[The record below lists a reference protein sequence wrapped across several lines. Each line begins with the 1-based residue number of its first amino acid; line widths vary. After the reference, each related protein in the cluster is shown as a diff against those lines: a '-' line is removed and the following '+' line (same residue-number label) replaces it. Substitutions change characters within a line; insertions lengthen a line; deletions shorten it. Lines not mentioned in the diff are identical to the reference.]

1 MLVTQLSLNALAFMA
16 LFAEYAATLAN
27 ISSPIR
33 ANLSID
39 RSSSTANS
47 NFSTESG
54 NFSTLAEEFDQDF
67 NVIFEGGQC
76 SPSQQAKILD
86 TMKWIAASSDNVK
99 LWKNDFF
106 HDWQSE
112 VTYWFG
118 SRSANYEQ
126 PIKSNAIHYQTFD
139 SSPHY

>member
-39 RSSSTANS
+39 RSSSTG
-47 NFSTESG
+47 SG
-54 NFSTLAEEFDQDF
+54 NFSTLAEKFDQDF

-76 SPSQQAKILD
+76 SLSQRAKILD
-86 TMKWIAASSDNVK
+86 TMKWIAASSDNIK
-99 LWKNDFF
+99 LWKNDAF
-106 HDWQSE
+106 HDWQPE

-118 SRSANYEQ
+118 SRSASYEQ
-126 PIKSNAIHYQTFD
+126 PIKSNAIRYQTFD